1 MRPRALIAPARRPA
15 ALRQELWS
23 QAIDIRREWLEV
35 GTTTKPADHTTTE
48 EAIASIYTRH
58 GRPRPEF
65 VRVPSPRAAIP
76 YLEGLPTH
84 EELRSWLGDHHHH
97 HRGRPPIA
105 SDIAAGLS
113 RLRSAIEDDYTEPP
127 AERPPLKR
135 RKAEPWPVLP
145 PAQAIDS
152 GLPFREL
159 LTQGVR
165 NALFRSLTSIYRP
178 IRAAL
183 SHALGPVPV
192 GWYGHQDAYWIAH
205 ADVLRRTG
213 LSPHRHEIEF
223 ETWSTLTRSAGWWWP
238 GERHCVLVDR
248 PVLVR
253 TEPVPGA
260 WHEEIRATHIEY
272 ADGWVVD
279 PS

>member
-1 MRPRALIAPARRPA
+1 LIAPARRPA

-23 QAIDIRREWLEV
+23 QAIDIRREWLDV
-35 GTTTKPADHTTTE
+35 GITTKPADHATTE
-48 EAIASIYTRH
+48 EAIASIYARH

-84 EELRSWLGDHHHH
+84 ETLRSWLGS
-97 HRGRPPIA
+97 RSSGRPPIA

-113 RLRSAIEDDYTEPP
+113 HLRSALEEDYTEPP

-145 PAQAIDS
+145 PAQAFEA

-165 NALFRSLTSIYRP
+165 NALFRSLTAVYLP

-183 SHALGPVPV
+183 SHAVGPVPV

-213 LSPHRHEIEF
+213 LTPQRHDHEF
-223 ETWSTLTRSAGWWWP
+223 ELWATLIRSAGWWWP
-238 GERHCVLVDR
+238 GERRCVLVDR
-248 PVLVR
+248 PVILR

-260 WHEEIRATHIEY
+260 WHEEIRPTRIDY
-272 ADGWVVD
+272 ADGWSVPV
-279 PS
+279 